1 MINVSMRDQKE
12 IDMRRVVGFSVPV
25 ACFNIRTAL
34 MHPAVNGESRLI
46 GFDNKTG
53 AGDFSGR
60 SEKFNFHGE
69 ILFVSS
75 FEVKSVAG
83 DLPGK

>member
-1 MINVSMRDQKE
+1 
-12 IDMRRVVGFSVPV
+12 
-25 ACFNIRTAL
+25 
-34 MHPAVNGESRLI
+34 MHPSVNGESRLI